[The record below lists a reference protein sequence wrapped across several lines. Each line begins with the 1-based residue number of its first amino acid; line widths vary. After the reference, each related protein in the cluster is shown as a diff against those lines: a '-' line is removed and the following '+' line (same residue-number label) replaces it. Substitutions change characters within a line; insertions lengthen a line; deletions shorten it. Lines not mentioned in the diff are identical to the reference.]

1 MNVHITYKFHKT
13 ASLDKEI
20 NHSIEKLQKRLQAF
34 RPELIH
40 LKGCIEENS
49 ARKGFAVSLNLRLPS
64 GQMAAHETAATA
76 LPAMKAAFEDLLQQL
91 SKHKDLLRNVHKWH
105 GRPPSGIRQKQVPFE
120 QTFASLPPLTV
131 SSDDVRSYINANLA
145 RLERF
150 VNRELSFRQVSG
162 DIRQGSLVRE
172 EVVDEVVA
180 RALGDGLEKPDRI
193 ALEPWLYR
201 LSIRVI
207 DELAA
212 EDTNDIS
219 DIHLGEPAR
228 SPHIKGDDESRLQF
242 HQPDENLTEENVI
255 ADQGTNTPEDIAY
268 NDEMV
273 ALVELALR
281 AAKRQ
286 DREVFILHA
295 IEGFSVDEIATISD
309 RKPEEVRRSIEA
321 ARDKLRKSP
330 PIANRFK
337 DELLRT
343 GTA

>member
-13 ASLDKEI
+13 ASLEKEI
-20 NHSIEKLQKRLQAF
+20 NHSIEKLQKRLQVF

-49 ARKGFAVSLNLRLPS
+49 ARQGFAVSLNLRLPS

-76 LPAMKAAFEDLLQQL
+76 LPATRAAFEDLLQQI
-91 SKHKDLLRNVHKWH
+91 SKHKDLLRSAHKWR
-105 GRPPSGIRQKQVPFE
+105 GRRASSTRQKQVPFE
-120 QTFASLPPLTV
+120 ETLASLPPLTV
-131 SSDDVRSYINANLA
+131 CSDDVRSYINANLA

-150 VNRELSFRQVSG
+150 VNRELSFRQASG
-162 DIRQGSLVRE
+162 DIRPNSVAKE
-172 EVVDEVVA
+172 EIIDEVVA
-180 RALGDGLEKPDRI
+180 RALGDGIDKPDRL

-201 LSIRVI
+201 LSILAI
-207 DELAA
+207 DDLA
-212 EDTNDIS
+212 EDGKATS
-219 DIHLGEPAR
+219 DIRLEESAR
-228 SPHIKGDDESRLQF
+228 SPYIQGDDELQLQF

-255 ADQGTNTPEDIAY
+255 ADQGTNTPEEIAY

-273 ALVELALR
+273 ALVELALG

-309 RKPEEVRRSIEA
+309 RKPEEVRHSIEA
-321 ARDKLRKSP
+321 ARAKLRKSS